1 MKKRLYLSIMLGA
14 LLVAAVVAIVVATG
28 KSDLGVAREKTE
40 RYQRMDLVLADGF
53 TPLFEC
59 ISDPVAGAMG
69 VHYIQSDRFD
79 GRLELSEPEALVF
92 EPQADGRRE
101 LVAIEYI
108 IPAAAWSE
116 SEPPTFLG
124 QTLQYKTMVG
134 PHEVDPYYELH
145 AWVWE
150 DNPSGMFADWNPDV
164 ACPASIPATTGLFP
178 EHSAGDLPPRDS
190 VSRDSVYDSAT
201 TGLFPEHS
209 AGDLPP
215 RDSVGGGGVY
225 DSADGG
231 GTFSGDD
238 AYDPAAAA
246 AGLPIVLS
254 AGDGPPSAGY
264 SGDDAY
270 DPAAA
275 AAGLPIVLSVD
286 DGPSS
291 AGYSGDDPYDAAAG
305 GLGEPGGGSDL
316 TVSGILE
323 SMGGQCSVDD
333 YAPEG
338 AC

>member
-1 MKKRLYLSIMLGA
+1 MKLAICAERGREMKKRVYLSILLVA
-14 LLVAAVVAIVVATG
+14 LLVVAVVAILVATG
-28 KSDLGVAREKTE
+28 KSDLDVAREATE

-59 ISDPVAGAMG
+59 ISDPAAGAMG

-79 GRLELSEPEALVF
+79 SRLELSEPEALVF

-108 IPAAAWSE
+108 IPATAWSG

-145 AWVWE
+145 AWVWA
-150 DNPSGMFADWNPDV
+150 DNPSGMFADWNPE
-164 ACPASIPATTGLFP
+164 ASCLFSAPATTGLFP
-178 EHSAGDLPPRDS
+178 ERSAGDLPPRDS
-190 VSRDSVYDSAT
+190 VVAD
-201 TGLFPEHS
+201 
-209 AGDLPP
+209 
-215 RDSVGGGGVY
+215 GVR

-246 AGLPIVLS
+246 AGLPIVPS
-254 AGDGPPSAGY
+254 AGDGPPSGGY
-264 SGDDAY
+264 SGEDPY
-270 DPAAA
+270 DPAA
-275 AAGLPIVLSVD
+275 
-286 DGPSS
+286 
-291 AGYSGDDPYDAAAG
+291 G
-305 GLGEPGGGSDL
+305 GLATFGGSDL

-333 YAPEG
+333 DYAPEG

>member
-1 MKKRLYLSIMLGA
+1 MKKRVYLSILLVG

-28 KSDLGVAREKTE
+28 ESDLDVAREATE

-59 ISDPVAGAMG
+59 ISDPAAGAMG
-69 VHYIQSDRFD
+69 VHYVQPDRFD
-79 GRLELSEPEALVF
+79 AQLELSEPEALVF

-108 IPAAAWSE
+108 IPAAAWSG

-150 DNPSGMFADWNPDV
+150 DNPSGMFADWNPE
-164 ACPASIPATTGLFP
+164 ASCLFSAPATTGTFP
-178 EHSAGDLPPRDS
+178 ERSAGDLPPRDS
-190 VSRDSVYDSAT
+190 MVAD
-201 TGLFPEHS
+201 
-209 AGDLPP
+209 
-215 RDSVGGGGVY
+215 GVR

-238 AYDPAAAA
+238 AYDPAAGA
-246 AGLPIVLS
+246 AGLSIVLS
-254 AGDGPPSAGY
+254 AGDFADASF

-270 DPAAA
+270 DPAA
-275 AAGLPIVLSVD
+275 
-286 DGPSS
+286 
-291 AGYSGDDPYDAAAG
+291 G
-305 GLGEPGGGSDL
+305 GLGAPGRSESSFSVASEFGECLISFLPEACSVATGLAGGSDAP
-316 TVSGILE
+316 SGGSLE
-323 SMGGQCSVDD
+323 PIVGAEQCSFDD

-338 AC
+338 SC